1 MSNNTITLAQLNNV
15 AGMGKDADKYTPENN
30 AVSYAASLMTS
41 VDRGTRI
48 ESVVHKI
55 IQGMGYTA
63 NQTAPTHAWD
73 ITLDLPSGPVRV
85 EVKSAMQGTQ
95 SRSGKGHFFFHNI
108 SPQHFDFIVFAFVH
122 PTEGIVLKW
131 LTQDEFTDWSWNK
144 KEQRTGF
151 SFITR
156 EDLTHRTVEFHDMED
171 FPGEM

>member
-1 MSNNTITLAQLNNV
+1 MSNNTITLEQLNNTI
-15 AGMGKDADKYTPENN
+15 GMGKDADKYTPENN
-30 AVSYAASLMTS
+30 AVSYAASLMTP

-85 EVKSAMQGTQ
+85 EVKSAMQTTHSVSQ
-95 SRSGKGHFFFHNI
+95 KPQFFFSNI
-108 SPQHFDFIVFAFVH
+108 SPDHFDYIVFAFVH
-122 PTEGIVLKW
+122 PLDGIILKW
-131 LTQDEFTDWSWNK
+131 VTQEEFTDWSWDK
-144 KEQRTGF
+144 SEQNRGYTF
-151 SFITR
+151 VAR
-156 EDLTHRTVEFHDMED
+156 PDLTHRTIEFHDMDD